1 MGWGGASRSD
11 GWADKTLLS
20 QLMSYLMIWQS
31 EKYCDLKCNQKMT
44 TNIGGKNYFSCP
56 PAGWVGGEG
65 RPAGGMRGGGT
76 IINDVD
82 GEISVTVT
90 KAGWAGVTNN
100 IIPTRPGGRVLG
112 YPKLLLLLLF

>member
-1 MGWGGASRSD
+1 
-11 GWADKTLLS
+11 
-20 QLMSYLMIWQS
+20 
-31 EKYCDLKCNQKMT
+31 MT
-44 TNIGGKNYFSCP
+44 TNIGGKNYFNCP

-65 RPAGGMRGGGT
+65 RPAGGMRAPPALKAGWAG

>member
-1 MGWGGASRSD
+1 MPSGRLGGR
-11 GWADKTLLS
+11 GR
-20 QLMSYLMIWQS
+20 
-31 EKYCDLKCNQKMT
+31 
-44 TNIGGKNYFSCP
+44 

-65 RPAGGMRGGGT
+65 RPAGGMRAPPALT

>member
-1 MGWGGASRSD
+1 
-11 GWADKTLLS
+11 
-20 QLMSYLMIWQS
+20 
-31 EKYCDLKCNQKMT
+31 MT
-44 TNIGGKNYFSCP
+44 TNVGGKNYFSCP

-65 RPAGGMRGGGT
+65 RPAGGMRAPPALT

-90 KAGWAGVTNN
+90 TVTNN

-112 YPKLLLLLLF
+112 YPKLLLLLLS